1 MFRTH
6 DSDMLGLPGMFGE
19 GQYQWHQVS
28 KVLRNHWYHVTVL
41 AKYEDR
47 ISEAVLMIDSE
58 PRLQQLLIAQDA
70 ETIITEVQVVTPAHM
85 NGTGIWRME
94 KLTKVTLGEDQNK
107 CVVCLLEVETGSK
120 YHSSHQPG
128 FNTDVL
134 SNLRPIYHANMIRT
148 A

>member
-6 DSDMLGLPGMFGE
+6 DADMVGLPGMFGE

-28 KVLRNHWYHVTVL
+28 KVLRNHWYHVTIQ
-41 AKYEDR
+41 AKTQGR

-58 PRLQQLLIAQDA
+58 PRLQQVLIFQDA
-70 ETIITEVQVVTPAHM
+70 ETIIAEVQVVTPGHM
-85 NGTGIWRME
+85 NGPRGWRMDA
-94 KLTKVTLGEDQNK
+94 LIKVTLGEDQHE

-120 YHSSHQPG
+120 YHSSHQSG
-128 FNTDVL
+128 FSSEVL
-134 SNLRPIYHANMIRT
+134 SNLRPIYHVNMIRT

>member
-6 DSDMLGLPGMFGE
+6 DADMLGLPGMFGE

-28 KVLRNHWYHVTVL
+28 KVLRNHWYHVTVQ
-41 AKYEDR
+41 AMYEDR
-47 ISEAVLMIDSE
+47 TSEAVLMIDSE

-85 NGTGIWRME
+85 NGTGAWRME
-94 KLTKVTLGEDQNK
+94 KLIKVTLGEDQHE

>member
-6 DSDMLGLPGMFGE
+6 DADMLGMPGMFGE

-28 KVLRNHWYHVTVL
+28 KVLRNHWYHVTVQ
-41 AKYEDR
+41 AQHQGRTTEV
-47 ISEAVLMIDSE
+47 VLMIDSE
-58 PRLQQLLIAQDA
+58 PRLQQVLIAQDE
-70 ETIITEVQVVTPAHM
+70 ETIITDVQVVTPAYM
-85 NGTGIWRME
+85 NGSAGWRME
-94 KLTKVTLGEDQNK
+94 ALTKVTLGEDQNE
-107 CVVCLLEVETGSK
+107 CVVCLLDVENGSK

-128 FNTDVL
+128 FNTDAL

>member
-28 KVLRNHWYHVTVL
+28 KVLRNHWYHVTVQ
-41 AKYEDR
+41 AKTQGR
-47 ISEAVLMIDSE
+47 ISEAILMIDSE
-58 PRLQQLLIAQDA
+58 PRLQQVLIAQDA
-70 ETIITEVQVVTPAHM
+70 DTIITEVQVVTPAHM
-85 NGTGIWRME
+85 NGTGGWRME
-94 KLTKVTLGEDQNK
+94 TLTKVTLGEDQHE

-128 FNTDVL
+128 FSSDAL
-134 SNLRPIYHANMIRT
+134 SNLRPIFNANMIRT

>member
-6 DSDMLGLPGMFGE
+6 DADMVGLPGMFGE
-19 GQYQWHQVS
+19 GQCQWHQVS
-28 KVLRNHWYHVTVL
+28 KVLRNHWYHVTVQ
-41 AKYEDR
+41 AKTKGR
-47 ISEAVLMIDSE
+47 ISEAVLMVGSE
-58 PRLQQLLIAQDA
+58 PRLQQLLISQDA

-85 NGTGIWRME
+85 NGTGVWRME
-94 KLTKVTLGEDQNK
+94 KLTKVTLGEDQNE

-120 YHSSHQPG
+120 YHSSHQPS

>member
-6 DSDMLGLPGMFGE
+6 DADMLGLPGMFGA

-28 KVLRNHWYHVTVL
+28 RVLRSHWYHVTIQ
-41 AKYEDR
+41 AKHEGR
-47 ISEAVLMIDSE
+47 ITEAVLMIDSE
-58 PRLQQLLIAQDA
+58 PRLQQVLIAQDD

-85 NGTGIWRME
+85 NGTEGWRME
-94 KLTKVTLGEDQNK
+94 PLTKVTLGEDQNE
-107 CVVCLLEVETGSK
+107 CVVCLLEVETGFK

-128 FNTDVL
+128 FSSDAL

>member
-6 DSDMLGLPGMFGE
+6 DADMLGLPGMFGE

-28 KVLRNHWYHVTVL
+28 KVLRNHWYHVTVQ
-41 AKYEDR
+41 AKTEGR

-58 PRLQQLLIAQDA
+58 PRLQQVLIAQDA

-85 NGTGIWRME
+85 NGTRNWRME
-94 KLTKVTLGEDQNK
+94 TLTKVTLGEDENE
-107 CVVCLLEVETGSK
+107 CVVCLLEVDTGSL

-128 FNTDVL
+128 FSSGAL
-134 SNLRPIYHANMIRT
+134 SNLRPIYHSNMIRT

>member
-6 DSDMLGLPGMFGE
+6 DADMLGLPGMFGE

-28 KVLRNHWYHVTVL
+28 KVLRNHWYHVTVQ
-41 AKYEDR
+41 AMYEDR

-70 ETIITEVQVVTPAHM
+70 ETVITEVQVVTPAHM
-85 NGTGIWRME
+85 NGTGVWRME
-94 KLTKVTLGEDQNK
+94 TLTKVTLGEDQNE

-120 YHSSHQPG
+120 YHSSHQPS

-134 SNLRPIYHANMIRT
+134 SNLRPVYHVNMIRT